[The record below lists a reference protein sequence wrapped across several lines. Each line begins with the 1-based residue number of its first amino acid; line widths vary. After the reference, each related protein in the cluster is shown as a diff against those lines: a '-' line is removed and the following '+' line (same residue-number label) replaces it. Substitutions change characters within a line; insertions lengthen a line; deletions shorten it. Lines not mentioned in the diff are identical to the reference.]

1 MINLFLITNQPDI
14 ASFAVSHGVS
24 RIFVDLEVNGKY
36 ARQGHRDTLISKHSI
51 DEVEAIRKA
60 LDTANSKNEQQA
72 ELLVRVNPWNEH
84 SGKEI
89 DAVIAHGADWIML
102 PMYRTAEEVRHF
114 CDHIAGRVH
123 CIPLVETIG
132 AYECLAEVAAL
143 PEVDMLFIGLNDL
156 HMEMRRNFMFELL
169 ADGTVEKMASIIKN
183 AGKPFGFGGIARIG
197 EGMVSAEQVLGEHLR
212 LSSSAV
218 ILSRTFHRHSQSI
231 HDLQDNLDF
240 GYGVEQLR
248 AMERHMETWTP
259 QEFKINQQVLVHA
272 TDQVVRKMKELREKN
287 L

>member
-1 MINLFLITNQPDI
+1 MINLFLITNQPDV
-14 ASFAVSHGVS
+14 AAFAVSHGVS
-24 RIFVDLEVNGKY
+24 HIFVDLEVNGKY

-51 DEVEAIRKA
+51 DDVGAIRKA
-60 LDTANSKNEQQA
+60 LDTTNSENKQQA
-72 ELLVRVNPWNEH
+72 ELLVRVNPWNEY

-102 PMYRTAEEVRHF
+102 PMYRTAEEVRRF
-114 CDHIAGRVH
+114 CDHVAGRAR

-169 ADGTVEKMASIIKN
+169 ADGTVEKMANIIKN

-212 LSSSAV
+212 LGSSAV

-231 HDLQDNLDF
+231 NDLHDNIDL
-240 GYGVEQLR
+240 GHEVEKLR
-248 AMERHMETWTP
+248 AIERLMCDWRAEQFLYNQRSLMQAT
-259 QEFKINQQVLVHA
+259 QQVA
-272 TDQVVRKMKELREKN
+272 DIMKQPACT
-287 L
+287 